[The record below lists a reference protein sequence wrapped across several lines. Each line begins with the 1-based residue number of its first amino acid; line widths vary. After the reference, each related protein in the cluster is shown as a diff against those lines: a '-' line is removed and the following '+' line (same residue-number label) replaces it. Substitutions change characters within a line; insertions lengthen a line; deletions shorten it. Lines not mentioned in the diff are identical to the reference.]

1 MITDDFERWRA
12 EFPILSSTVYMISNS
27 LGAMPRG
34 AAESLAEYARTW
46 ATRGVRA
53 WEERWWE
60 MAREVGDK
68 IGAIIGAPAGSVSM
82 HENVTTAAM
91 VALGCVQAEA
101 DRRFQAAARRRRG
114 SMPRLHKKS
123 RNRIVCLAADFPSTI
138 YLYRAQEAFGF
149 EVTVVAADADFAVP
163 LNRLLAAIDERTAF
177 VSFSH
182 VLFKTSYIMDAA
194 AVASRAHAC
203 GALVLLDGYQ
213 SAGIIPVDV
222 TALGVDFFV
231 GGCLKW
237 LCGGPGTAFLY
248 TRPALLRTAQPRFTG
263 WFSHRNPFA
272 FDTGA
277 IDPRDDA
284 MRMMNGTPSIPA
296 YYAALPGLE
305 IIAEVGVERIR
316 AKSRQ
321 MTARIFELADRYGFP
336 SIAARDPEKLAGT
349 VAVNPPDALH
359 VSRALKARDFV
370 VDFRPGVGIRISPH
384 FYNTMDEIDRLM
396 AEMARIVEHKDYAID
411 APVRSLVT

>member
-1 MITDDFERWRA
+1 MQLSTDLEAWRA
-12 EFPILSSTVYMISNS
+12 EFPIVSSTVYMISNS
-27 LGAMPRG
+27 LGAMPRRT
-34 AAESLAEYARTW
+34 ADSLAEYARVW
-46 ATRGVRA
+46 AARGVRA

-60 MAREVGDK
+60 MAREVGDRV
-68 IGAIIGAPAGSVSM
+68 AAVIGAPAGSVSM

-91 VALGCVQAEA
+91 VALGCVRPPALSAVEGPA
-101 DRRFQAAARRRRG
+101 LSAVEGRRT
-114 SMPRLHKKS
+114 
-123 RNRIVCLAADFPSTI
+123 RNRIVCLAADFPSLV
-138 YLYRAQEAFGF
+138 YLYRAQQPLGF
-149 EVTVVAADADFAVP
+149 EVIVVPADSDFTVP
-163 LNRLLAAIDERTAF
+163 LDRLLGAIDERTAF

-194 AVASRAHAC
+194 AIVAHARER
-203 GALVLLDGYQ
+203 GALVMLDGYQ

-248 TRPALLRTAQPRFTG
+248 TRPDLLHTVQPRFTG
-263 WFSHRNPFA
+263 WFAHRSPFA

-277 IDPRDDA
+277 IDPRGDA

-305 IIAEVGVERIR
+305 IIAEVGVDRIR
-316 AKSRQ
+316 ARSKQ

-336 SIAARDPEKLAGT
+336 SIAARDPERLAGT
-349 VAVNPPDALH
+349 VAVDPPDALA
-359 VSRALKARDFV
+359 VSRALKARDFL
-370 VDFRPGVGIRISPH
+370 VDFRPGVGIRLSPH
-384 FYNTMDEIDRLM
+384 FYNTTDEIDRLM
-396 AEMARIVEHKDYAID
+396 AEMARIVEHKDYA
-411 APVRSLVT
+411 AGATVRSLVT

>member
-1 MITDDFERWRA
+1 MTIDDLEHWRG
-12 EFPILSSTVYMISNS
+12 EFPILESTVYMISNS
-27 LGAMPRG
+27 LGAMPRR
-34 AAESLAEYARTW
+34 AADSLAEYARTW

-68 IGAIIGAPAGSVSM
+68 VGAVIGAGAGSVSM

-91 VALGCVQAEA
+91 VALGCV
-101 DRRFQAAARRRRG
+101 R
-114 SMPRLHKKS
+114 PRPE
-123 RNRIVCLAADFPSTI
+123 RNRIVCLAADFPSLI
-138 YLYRAQEAFGF
+138 YLYRAHEALGF
-149 EVTVVAADADFAVP
+149 ELSIVPADPDFIVP
-163 LNRLLAAIDERTAF
+163 LDRLLEAIDERTAF
-177 VSFSH
+177 VSFSQ

-194 AVASRAHAC
+194 PVVARAHER
-203 GALVLLDGYQ
+203 GALVLVDGYQ
-213 SAGIIPVDV
+213 SAGVIPIDV
-222 TALGVDFFV
+222 AALGVDFFA

-248 TRPALLRTAQPRFTG
+248 TRPDLLRTAQPRFTG
-263 WFSHRNPFA
+263 WFSRRSPFT
-272 FDTGA
+272 FDIGP
-277 IDPRDDA
+277 IDPRADA

-305 IIAEVGVERIR
+305 IIAAVGLDRIR
-316 AKSRQ
+316 AKSKR

-336 SIAARDPEKLAGT
+336 SIATRDPEQLAGT
-349 VAVNPPDALH
+349 VAVNPPDPLP

-396 AEMARIVEHKDYAID
+396 AEMARIVEHQDYTGA
-411 APVRSLVT
+411 APVRSVVT

>member
-1 MITDDFERWRA
+1 MTNDDLESWRS

-27 LGAMPRG
+27 LGAMPRRT
-34 AAESLAEYARTW
+34 AESLAEYARVW

-68 IGAIIGAPAGSVSM
+68 VGAVIGAPAGSVSM

-91 VALGCVQAEA
+91 VALGCVQPPVEGN
-101 DRRFQAAARRRRG
+101 R
-114 SMPRLHKKS
+114 

-138 YLYRAQEAFGF
+138 YLYRAQQPLGF
-149 EVTVVAADADFAVP
+149 DVVVVPADPDFTVPVDRV
-163 LNRLLAAIDERTAF
+163 LAAIDHRTAF

-194 AVASRAHAC
+194 AIVAHAHER

-213 SAGIIPVDV
+213 SGGIIPVDV

-248 TRPALLRTAQPRFTG
+248 TRSDRLHTVQPRFTG
-263 WFSHRNPFA
+263 WFAHRSPFA

-277 IDPRDDA
+277 IEPRGDA

-305 IIAEVGVERIR
+305 IVAEIGVDRIR
-316 AKSRQ
+316 AKSKR

-336 SIAARDPEKLAGT
+336 SIAARDPDRLAGT
-349 VAVNPPDALH
+349 VAVNPPDALA
-359 VSRALKARDFV
+359 VSRALKARDFL
-370 VDFRPGVGIRISPH
+370 VDFRPGVGIRLSPH

-396 AEMARIVEHKDYAID
+396 AEMARIVEHKDYAVGAD
-411 APVRSLVT
+411 ARSLVT